1 MHFTVEEEN
10 LICMYHKS
18 DRRRTAANIR
28 AALPGMDE
36 DMAALARQTADKLER
51 MTDADYDGIRYNKLR
66 KFQNRRNENSPQN
79 KGQGQRHL
87 VE

>member
-1 MHFTVEEEN
+1 MRGFPLVEKILVVRIVQRVEFV
-10 LICMYHKS
+10 LGA
-18 DRRRTAANIR
+18 DAAVQR
-28 AALPGMDE
+28 L
-36 DMAALARQTADKLER
+36 
-51 MTDADYDGIRYNKLR
+51 IRYNKLR